1 MSSLLQF
8 KYLLFAM
15 SAIVRPKHQALLA
28 QELGFNAFCKVLRT
42 SPRRP
47 EVRLVKVMC
56 ETKQAALMSFVD
68 LGTLSTLGDLRK
80 KVLQSPVL
88 FYVFATYL

>member
-1 MSSLLQF
+1 
-8 KYLLFAM
+8 
-15 SAIVRPKHQALLA
+15 
-28 QELGFNAFCKVLRT
+28 
-42 SPRRP
+42 
-47 EVRLVKVMC
+47 VRLVKVMC